1 MDALLQDLRYGARTL
16 ARTPGWTSMAV
27 LTLALG
33 TGANTAVFGFVDA
46 LLFRPAPGV
55 HAPGRVMT
63 VFTSDYSSGPYG
75 ATSYPDFLSIAGE
88 VPAFA
93 RVAAQDDNLVAPIR
107 IGDDVERVRVAR
119 VSGGF
124 FGLLGVGAALGRP
137 LGDADAATG
146 TADVAVVSHHFW
158 ARAFASQPSV
168 LGTTVTLNGRV
179 VTIVGVA
186 QSRFRGLDLGR
197 AIDVWIPLVPPQAT
211 PASRGDRGYAVIGR
225 LNPGSSRTD
234 AQTQLTALAG
244 RLAQAYPATNLGTL
258 DRPRDP
264 RPMIVTPA
272 TRITPEFR
280 GQVMS
285 LAAVLMGGVGLVLVL
300 ACANVA
306 SLLLARASARG
317 REIAVRRALGAGSSR
332 ILRQLLTETA
342 LLAFI
347 SAGAGLLVAAWTT
360 DVLPSFF
367 PAEQASL
374 LDASPGW
381 HVFVYALGVAM
392 LSALLVGVLP
402 AIRSIRPALAPSLR
416 GHGGDLTDR
425 EGGRMRGLLV
435 SAQVG
440 IACVLL
446 IGAGLLVQSVSHTLD
461 ADLGFRAKDALLVSV
476 ELPSTWTRAAGVA
489 YFDEARARIAALP
502 GVEAAGW
509 VRTLTLTRASRR
521 GFRAEGHTPSPGE
534 DRELH
539 VNYASPGYFET
550 LGIPLRDGRTF
561 TAADAPGSEPVVVV
575 NEALARRFFG
585 GAAVGKRMTDSG
597 NTVLRIVGVVGDVTH
612 LTVADPPPPMVY
624 YPHAH
629 ADNRRMTLVAR
640 TGRAPELLGGA
651 ARRELRAVNADA
663 AVFATRTLR
672 GHVQEALGAERLTA
686 SLVSVCGVLA
696 LVLAVVGLYGAVAYL
711 VTRRTREIGVRI
723 ALGATPDRV
732 VRLVVGHGLWIAGG
746 GIAAGLAC
754 AALVARTAPLA
765 LYGVTPLDPRT
776 YVGVMVL
783 LTLTAVLA
791 AYVPARRAVRID
803 PARALS
809 RD

>member
-1 MDALLQDLRYGARTL
+1 MDTLLQDLRYAARML

-55 HAPGRVMT
+55 HAPERVMT

-75 ATSYPDFLSIAGE
+75 DTSYPDFLSIEGE
-88 VPAFA
+88 VPAFE
-93 RVAAQDDNLVAPIR
+93 RVAAYDDNLVAPIR

-137 LGDADAATG
+137 LGDADAASG
-146 TADVAVVSHHFW
+146 AVDVAVVSHHFW
-158 ARAFASQPSV
+158 RRAFASQPSV
-168 LGTTVTLNGRV
+168 LGSTVTLNGRV

-186 QSRFRGLDLGR
+186 QPRFRGLDLER
-197 AIDVWIPLVPPQAT
+197 AIDVWMPLVPAQAA
-211 PASRGDRGYAVIGR
+211 PSSRGDRGYAIIGR
-225 LNPGSSRTD
+225 LKPGSSRAD

-244 RLAQAYPATNLGTL
+244 RLARTYPATNLGTL

-272 TRITPEFR
+272 TRIPPEFR
-280 GQVMS
+280 SQVTS
-285 LAAVLMGGVGLVLVL
+285 LAGVLMGGVGLVLVL

-332 ILRQLLTETA
+332 ILRQLLTESA
-342 LLAFI
+342 LLALV

-360 DVLPSFF
+360 DVLPSFL

-381 HVFVYALGVAM
+381 RVFGYALAVAA
-392 LSALLVGVLP
+392 LSSLLVGVLP
-402 AIRSIRPALAPSLR
+402 AIRSIRPALAPALR
-416 GHGGDLTDR
+416 GHGGDLADR
-425 EGGRMRGLLV
+425 AGGRMRTLLV

-446 IGAGLLVQSVSHTLD
+446 IGAGLLVQSVAHRLD

-476 ELPSTWTRAAGVA
+476 ELPSTSKPAASVA
-489 YFDEARARIAALP
+489 YFDEARARVAALP
-502 GVEAAGW
+502 GVESAGW
-509 VRTLTLTRASRR
+509 VRTLTLSRASRR
-521 GFRAEGHTPSPGE
+521 GFRAEGHTPAPGE

-539 VNYASPGYFET
+539 INYASPGYFET
-550 LGIPLRDGRTF
+550 LDIPLHDGRTF
-561 TAADAPGSEPVVVV
+561 TDADAPGSEPVVVV
-575 NEALARRFFG
+575 NQALARRFFG
-585 GAAVGKRMTDSG
+585 GAAVGKRLTDSS
-597 NTVLRIVGVVGDVTH
+597 NTVLRIVGVVGNVTH
-612 LTVADPPPPMVY
+612 LTVGDPPPPMVY
-624 YPHAH
+624 YPKAH
-629 ADNRRMTLVAR
+629 ADIRRMTLVAR
-640 TGRAPELLGGA
+640 TGGAPEIMGDT
-651 ARRELRAVNADA
+651 ARRALRAVNADA

-686 SLVSVCGVLA
+686 SLVSVCGLLA
-696 LVLAVVGLYGAVAYL
+696 LVLAVVGLYGAIAYL

-723 ALGATPDRV
+723 ALGATPGRV
-732 VRLVVGHGLWIAGG
+732 VRLVVGQGVWIAGV

-754 AALVARTAPLA
+754 AAFVARTAPLA
-765 LYGVTPLDPRT
+765 LYGVTPLDPGT
-776 YVGVMVL
+776 YAGVMLL
-783 LTLTAVLA
+783 LTFTALLA
-791 AYVPARRAVRID
+791 AYLPARRAVRID
-803 PARALS
+803 PARALAG
-809 RD
+809 D

>member
-1 MDALLQDLRYGARTL
+1 MDTLLQDLRYAARTL
-16 ARTPGWTSMAV
+16 VRTPGWTTMAV

-55 HAPGRVMT
+55 HAPGRLMT
-63 VFTSDYSSGPYG
+63 VFTSDFSSGPYG
-75 ATSYPDFLSIAGE
+75 ETSYPDFISIAAE
-88 VPAFA
+88 VPAFE
-93 RVAAQDDNLVAPIR
+93 RVAAEDDNLVAPIR
-107 IGDDVERVRVAR
+107 IGDEVERVRVAR
-119 VSGGF
+119 VSGGY
-124 FGLLGVGAALGRP
+124 FGVLGVGTTRGRP
-137 LGDADAATG
+137 LAEADAASG
-146 TADVAVVSHHFW
+146 AADVVVISDHFR
-158 ARAFASQPSV
+158 ARAFASESSV

-186 QSRFRGLDLGR
+186 QPRFRGLDLGR
-197 AIDVWIPLVPPQAT
+197 AIDVWMPLVPPDAP
-211 PASRGDRGYAVIGR
+211 PASRGDRGFAVIGR
-225 LNPGSSRTD
+225 LKPGSSRSD

-244 RLAQAYPATNLGTL
+244 RLAQTYPATNLGTL

-264 RPMIVTPA
+264 RPMVVTPA

-342 LLAFI
+342 LLAFV

-367 PAEQASL
+367 PAEQAAL

-381 HVFVYALGVAM
+381 HVFAYALAVAAV
-392 LSALLVGVLP
+392 SALLVGVLP
-402 AIRSIRPALAPSLR
+402 AIRSIRPALAPALR
-416 GHGGDLTDR
+416 GHGGDLMDHA
-425 EGGRMRGLLV
+425 GGRMRGVLV

-461 ADLGFRAKDALLVSV
+461 ADLGFRTKEALLVSV
-476 ELPSTWTRAAGVA
+476 ELPSTWKPAAGVA
-489 YFDEARARIAALP
+489 YLDEARARIAALP

-509 VRTLTLTRASRR
+509 VRTPTLARLSRR
-521 GFRAEGHTPSPGE
+521 GFRPEGYTHRPGE

-539 VNYASPGYFET
+539 VNYASTGYFET

-561 TAADAPGSEPVVVV
+561 TAADAPGSAPVVVV

-612 LTVADPPPPMVY
+612 LTVADPPPPTVY
-624 YPHAH
+624 YPQSH

-640 TGRAPELLGGA
+640 TARAPELMGET
-651 ARRELRAVNADA
+651 ARRELRAINGEV

-672 GHVQEALGAERLTA
+672 AHVQEALGAERLTA

-696 LVLAVVGLYGAVAYL
+696 LVLAVVGLYGAIGYL

-732 VRLVVGHGLWIAGG
+732 VRLVVGQGLWIAGA

-754 AALVARTAPLA
+754 AALVARTAPIA

-776 YVGVMVL
+776 YGGVLVS
-783 LTLTAVLA
+783 LTLTAILA
-791 AYVPARRAVRID
+791 AYAPARRAVRID